1 MFAGDN
7 LFRRALNV
15 TLLPN
20 LRRILGTLLPNW
32 NQIFRSVPRIVRGI
46 AGAAITPIVRGGLFL
61 LKFEF
66 EQDFRSFMKF
76 VQPRVLTICK
86 LSHIDLAILF
96 S

>member
-1 MFAGDN
+1 MLKSEKRNWDRCRQN
-7 LFRRALNV
+7 RQTLCLTDCLHRRAAMPFGLD
-15 TLLPN
+15 
-20 LRRILGTLLPNW
+20 LG
-32 NQIFRSVPRIVRGI
+32 R
-46 AGAAITPIVRGGLFL
+46 AALFL

-76 VQPRVLTICK
+76 VQPLVLTICK